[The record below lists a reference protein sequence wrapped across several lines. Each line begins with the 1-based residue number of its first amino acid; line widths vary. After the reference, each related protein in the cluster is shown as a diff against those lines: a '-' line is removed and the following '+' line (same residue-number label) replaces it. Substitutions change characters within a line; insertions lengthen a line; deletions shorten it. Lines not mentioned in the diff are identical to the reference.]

1 MAALKF
7 EENGDGVLMKRS
19 RIFAVLAV
27 VLCSVLFCGAA
38 MAKDTLIV
46 ADQYDP
52 TTMDPVG
59 HNDMPSSRACFELY
73 DTLVFMGPDGKLV
86 PGLAE
91 KWEFP
96 SPTEYKFYLRKGVKF
111 HNGDEMKAE
120 DVQYTIMRA
129 TTDKGAK
136 IKSYS
141 ENVKD
146 VKVIDDYTV
155 VVYLKNPDFSFFSSL
170 THSWGSIVN
179 KKVAKDCDDTGKV
192 FEPVGTGPFKFVSW
206 NKNDKYVLERFDDY
220 WGKKA
225 AYKFLEVRSVP
236 EPTARTVQLEA
247 GDIDIAFPI
256 VTNDIR
262 RIEENESLAL
272 YRGPQTSITYMGFNT
287 VKPPFNDVRVR
298 RAIDAALDTVRIQK
312 AVWRGVGV
320 TPTSM
325 VPVAIKYSIANEVP
339 AHKQDTELAKKLLA
353 EAGIKPGTKFEIW
366 TNERKERQD
375 MATIIQAQLKKI
387 GIETE
392 IKVLEWGAY
401 LNGLQEKKHD
411 MFLLG
416 WVSTVPDPNFA
427 LAGLLGTN
435 AGSNYTFFSN
445 KEFDD
450 LLAEGR
456 MTPDGDARKEIYR
469 KAQILLNDQCPMVYL
484 HNDESIA
491 GAQKH
496 VKGFAPS
503 TNEVHSFRDV
513 YFE

>member
-1 MAALKF
+1 MKKSRVFAALA
-7 EENGDGVLMKRS
+7 L
-19 RIFAVLAV
+19 
-27 VLCSVLFCGAA
+27 VLCSALFCGAA
-38 MAKDTLIV
+38 MAKDTLVV

-52 TTMDPVG
+52 TTMDPIN

-73 DTLVFMGPDGKLV
+73 DTLVFMADGGELV

-96 SPTEYKFYLRKGVKF
+96 TPTEYKFYLRKGVKF
-111 HNGDEMKAE
+111 HNGDELKAE
-120 DVQYTIMRA
+120 DVRYSIMRA
-129 TTDKGAK
+129 TTDRGAK

-155 VVYLKNPDFSFFSSL
+155 VVYLKKPDFSFFSSL
-170 THSWGSIVN
+170 THSWGSIIN
-179 KKVAKDCDDTGKV
+179 AKVAKDCDDNNKV
-192 FEPVGTGPFKFVSW
+192 FNPIGTGPFKYVSW

-220 WGKKA
+220 WGKKP
-225 AYKFLEVRSVP
+225 AYKYLEVRSVP

-247 GDIDIAFPI
+247 GDVDIAFPI
-256 VTNDIR
+256 VTNDLK
-262 RIEENESLAL
+262 RIEENENLEL
-272 YRGPQTSITYMGFNT
+272 YRGPQTSITYMGFNC

-298 RAIDAALDTVRIQK
+298 TAIDAALNTVLIQK

-325 VPVAIKYSIANEVP
+325 LPVAIKYSIAKDLP
-339 AHKQDTELAKKLLA
+339 AHKQDVELAKKLLA

-366 TNERKERQD
+366 TNERKERVD
-375 MATIIQAQLKKI
+375 MATIMQAQLKKI

-416 WVSTVPDPNFA
+416 WVTTVPDPNFA
-427 LAGLLGTN
+427 LAGILGTD

-450 LLAEGR
+450 LLDKGR
-456 MTPDGDARKEIYR
+456 MTPDGEERREIYK
-469 KAQILLNDQCPMVYL
+469 KAQEVLNRERPMVYL

-491 GAQKH
+491 GTQKF
-496 VKGFAPS
+496 VKGFAPA
-503 TNEVHSFRDV
+503 TNEVHSFREV
-513 YFE
+513 YFEK